1 MEENLLE
8 EENEPSSKKF
18 ILLIVS
24 IILSGIFLTKTIFFI
39 ILYIKLKTEYNS
51 DKDTT
56 NIIE

>member
-24 IILSGIFLTKTIFFI
+24 IILSGIFLTETIFFI